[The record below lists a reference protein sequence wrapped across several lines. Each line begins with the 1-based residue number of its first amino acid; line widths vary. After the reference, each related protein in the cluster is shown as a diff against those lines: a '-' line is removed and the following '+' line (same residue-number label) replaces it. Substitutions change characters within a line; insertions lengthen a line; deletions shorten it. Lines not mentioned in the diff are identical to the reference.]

1 MWSLLGRS
9 TQVTIIVGAG
19 LCLAWAYDAVYG
31 FWTGQVP
38 NNIKLI
44 SLIVF
49 IIGVVFAGVAEI
61 AWRPLWR
68 RFPLLQRKMFPDL
81 NGSWKGTLTST
92 WVDPTTGSSKPPIPT
107 DIIIRQGL
115 FTTSVSLRTQ
125 ESASHSTRSFLEP
138 FRDTGRFRIWYS
150 YNNDPQAQFLHRSS
164 PHEGVAF
171 LECEF
176 DANPDRLTGRYYTAR
191 RTTGDIDVRR
201 KKSKGR

>member
-9 TQVTIIVGAG
+9 TQLSIIVGAG
-19 LCLAWAYDAVYG
+19 LCLAWAYDAAYG

-68 RFPLLQRKMFPDL
+68 WFPLLQRKMFPDL
-81 NGSWKGTLTST
+81 NGTWKGTLTST
-92 WVDPTTGSSKPPIPT
+92 WVDPTTGSSKPPIAT
-107 DIIIRQGL
+107 EIIIRQGL
-115 FTTSVSLRTQ
+115 FSTSVSLETQ
-125 ESASHSTRSFLEP
+125 ESVSHSTRSFLEP
-138 FRDTGRFRIWYS
+138 FRDSGRYRIWYS

-176 DANPDRLTGRYYTAR
+176 DADPDRLTGRYYTAR

-201 KKSKGR
+201 KKSNGG

>member
-1 MWSLLGRS
+1 MWSLLERR
-9 TQVTIIVGAG
+9 TQLIIIVGAG
-19 LCLAWAYDAVYG
+19 VCLAWACDAIYG
-31 FWTGQVP
+31 FLTGQVP

-49 IIGVVFAGVAEI
+49 MIGVVFAKVAEI

-68 RFPLLQRKMFPDL
+68 RIPLLQRKIFPDL
-81 NGSWKGTLTST
+81 NGNWKGTLTST
-92 WVDPTTGSSKPPIPT
+92 CVDPTTGSPEPPIPT
-107 DIIIRQGL
+107 EIIIRQGL
-115 FTTSVSLRTQ
+115 FTTSVSLSTQ

-150 YNNDPQAQFLHRSS
+150 YNNDPQAQIRHRSS
-164 PHEGVAF
+164 PHEGISF

-176 DANPDRLTGRYYTAR
+176 DVDHDRLTGRYYTDR

>member
-9 TQVTIIVGAG
+9 TQLSIIVGAG
-19 LCLAWAYDAVYG
+19 LCLAWAYDAAYG

-44 SLIVF
+44 SLILF
-49 IIGVVFAGVAEI
+49 IIGVVIAGVAEI

-68 RFPLLQRKMFPDL
+68 WFPLLQRKMFPDL
-81 NGSWKGTLTST
+81 NGTWKGTLTST
-92 WVDPTTGSSKPPIPT
+92 WVDPTTGSSKPPIAT
-107 DIIIRQGL
+107 EIIIRQGL
-115 FTTSVSLRTQ
+115 FSTSVSLETQ
-125 ESASHSTRSFLEP
+125 ESVSHSTRSFLEP
-138 FRDTGRFRIWYS
+138 FRDSGRYRIWYS

-176 DANPDRLTGRYYTAR
+176 DADPDRLTGRYYTAR

-201 KKSKGR
+201 KKSKGG